1 VKENATASVGKCAN
15 CHTPLRGPF
24 CSVCGQRN
32 EPHVHSFWEFLR
44 EAAEGLTH
52 ADSRVWRTLWSLLFR
67 PGFLTVEYR
76 LGRRARYLPPFRL
89 YLVLSVL
96 FFLVAAAMPHKIVVF
111 DFNLDGAMI
120 MSPLALEADANAPPG
135 ETAEE
140 RENRVCGQLYM
151 GPWQSWIEPRMKAGC
166 HKIWK
171 DGGEGLGTA
180 MLHNAPRALFVLL
193 PLLALVMRLMYLKP
207 YYVEHL
213 LFFIHAH
220 SFIFLLLLLYLAL
233 SGWVENT
240 WIEVPLSVLVA
251 LYIPWYLFRALRRV
265 YGQGWFVTFLKFSVL
280 SLAYLTCV
288 ALMVVFTTVYTVLT
302 L

>member
-1 VKENATASVGKCAN
+1 VKENAGASVGKCAN

-24 CSVCGQRN
+24 CFVCGQRN

-76 LGRRARYLPPFRL
+76 LGRRTRYLPPFRL

-96 FFLVAAAMPHKIVVF
+96 FFLVAAAMPHRIVVF
-111 DFNLDGAMI
+111 NFNLDGMTI
-120 MSPLALEADANAPPG
+120 ETPIEVNPNAPAG
-135 ETAEE
+135 ETPEQRADRICGPIALDAPLQGWLEQRM
-140 RENRVCGQLYM
+140 RESCRKV
-151 GPWQSWIEPRMKAGC
+151 
-166 HKIWK
+166 WK
-171 DGGEGLGTA
+171 GGAKGLGTA
-180 MLHNAPRALFVLL
+180 ILHNAPRALFVLL

-220 SFIFLLLLLYLAL
+220 SFIFLLLLLYLPL
-233 SGWVENT
+233 SDWVANS
-240 WIEVPLSVLVA
+240 WIEDTLSVLVA
-251 LYIPWYLFRALRRV
+251 LYIPWYLFRAMRRV
-265 YGQGWFVTFLKFSVL
+265 YGQGRFVTFLKYCVL
-280 SLAYLTCV
+280 SVAYLACV
-288 ALMVVFTTVYTVLT
+288 TLMFVITTMYTVLT

>member
-24 CSVCGQRN
+24 CFVCGQRN

-52 ADSRVWRTLWSLLFR
+52 ADSRVWRTLWPLLFR
-67 PGFLTVEYR
+67 PGFLTVQYR

-96 FFLVAAAMPHKIVVF
+96 FFLVAAAMPHRIAMF
-111 DFNLDGAMI
+111 SLNLDGATVMTPI
-120 MSPLALEADANAPPG
+120 EIDANAPAG
-135 ETAEE
+135 ETPQQ
-140 RENRVCGQLYM
+140 RVDRFCGQMQYE
-151 GPWQSWIEPRMKAGC
+151 GPFESWLKPRMRESC
-166 HKIWK
+166 RKIGN
-171 DGGEGLGTA
+171 DGGAGLGTSI
-180 MLHNAPRALFVLL
+180 LHNAPRALFVLL
-193 PLLALVMRLMYLKP
+193 PLLALVMRLMYVKP

-220 SFIFLLLLLYLAL
+220 SFIFLSLLLYLPL

-251 LYIPWYLFRALRRV
+251 LYVPWYLFRAMRRV
-265 YGQGWFVTFLKFSVL
+265 YGQGWFVTFLKYCVL
-280 SLAYLTCV
+280 SLAYLASV
-288 ALMVVFTTVYTVLT
+288 ALMVAITTMYTILT